1 MRAAPVLECAAA
13 LLAAGADVNTRQ
25 AGSGK
30 AALHWAAERGH
41 EACAQLLLQ
50 HGAEVDARTREGWS
64 ALFFAARMGH
74 THVIRLLRGAGA
86 RMDMLDTD
94 RDSPRDIAAS
104 HGHHAAVRELGL

>member
-1 MRAAPVLECAAA
+1 MFQADSYGSRAFWDARYEDSASTLFDWYQDYEA
-13 LLAAGADVNTRQ
+13 L
-25 AGSGK
+25 
-30 AALHWAAERGH
+30 
-41 EACAQLLLQ
+41 AQLLLE

-74 THVIRLLRGAGA
+74 TPLIRLLRGAGA